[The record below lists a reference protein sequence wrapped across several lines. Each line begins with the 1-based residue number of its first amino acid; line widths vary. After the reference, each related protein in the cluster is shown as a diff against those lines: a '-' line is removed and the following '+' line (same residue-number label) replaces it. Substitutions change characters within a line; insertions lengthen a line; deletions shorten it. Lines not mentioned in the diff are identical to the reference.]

1 MTLYGRG
8 KEVTE
13 LDNML
18 HAARKGVGAALMVW
32 GEPGIGKSA
41 LLDSTTAAAAD
52 FTVLSCRG
60 TRMESGLAFAALHEL
75 LWPAVD
81 LIDTLPAP
89 QAAALHGAL
98 GHSGE
103 AADRFLIGVATLT
116 LLSELAGEKP
126 VLITVDDAELL
137 DGPTAE
143 CLSFVVRRLRTEPI
157 ALLLAGDSDPA
168 TDGRWELLPG
178 LELTPLPDTDAGDLV
193 RHHRPGADE
202 TDVYRTVRL
211 AAGNP
216 LALREL
222 PFARETAGEVGE
234 AGDATE
240 RVPVG
245 PRLRRAF
252 GVRAAQ
258 LSPCAQTVLLVAAV
272 EDLGDHRTVREAATA
287 LGAGP
292 AAWDEAMRSGLLL
305 VADGRV
311 RFRTP
316 LLAAV
321 VYEQAPFAQRQP
333 AHRALAQA
341 LQGADGTDL
350 RAWHLAAAADT
361 ADEEVAALL
370 EHCARNGWTRGGYA
384 SAARALCRAAE
395 LSPVPTDAARRYA
408 LGALA
413 TWGDGQVG
421 AARELLDRADRLSD
435 AETVVRESE
444 GLRGIIEFAH
454 GDQAEAHR
462 MLLHA
467 TRSVSDPEKA
477 VQLACLAV
485 RAGWSGGSTERQ
497 AEALHRLE
505 ELAGDARAAEAEL
518 LPMIRNWWGD
528 GPGPGMTAPADEAFA
543 QLTKASWQ
551 LIPPAPLAVAWGVE
565 QPLARAYQKELEVL
579 RRTGEVSPLVLTVPQ
594 TATIDIVLGRWT
606 EAAANATETLH
617 MAQEIGADHA
627 ASQCRNTLAW
637 LAALRGDESS
647 VAELTSRTL
656 ELSVPRGGRA
666 LTAAA
671 YWNRGMAALFA
682 GRAQDALE
690 ILLRLAEPGHRAA
703 HTTFALLAA
712 ADTVE
717 AASSA
722 SRPEDGADA
731 LRCLKNW
738 AEHTGAAWAVAAAWR
753 GQALLAE
760 GDAEDLFVRALTV
773 PGAAQHPFAHART
786 RLLYGEWL
794 RRARR
799 RTDARVQ
806 LAEAAEVFQ
815 RLGAA
820 PLLARSLHEQELTGQ
835 RLRRSE
841 PDRDSLEPLLTPQ
854 ELRVAKLAADGLT
867 NREIAAQLLISPRTV
882 GHHLSNVFPKL
893 GIVARAELARVDFD
907 NGLRLLDHHT
917 GPAAGRRPAQ

>member
-1 MTLYGRG
+1 MLHGWQEMILFGRG
-8 KEVTE
+8 KEKTE
-13 LDNML
+13 LDSLL
-18 HAARKGVGAALMVW
+18 HSARKGTGSALMLW
-32 GEPGIGKSA
+32 GDPGIGKTA
-41 LLDSTTAAAAD
+41 LLEYTTAAATD

-75 LWPAVD
+75 LWPAAD
-81 LIDTLPAP
+81 RIEALPAP

-98 GHSGE
+98 GHSKE
-103 AADRFLIGVATLT
+103 TADRFLIGVATLT
-116 LLSELAGEKP
+116 LLSELANEKP

-137 DGPTAE
+137 DEPTAE
-143 CLSFVVRRLRTEPI
+143 CLSFVVRRLRTEPV
-157 ALLLAGDSDPA
+157 ALLLAGHNDPA
-168 TDGRWELLPG
+168 TDSRWELLPG
-178 LELTPLPDTDAGDLV
+178 LEVTAMPEGDAGDLV
-193 RHHRPGADE
+193 RHARPGANGQ
-202 TDVYRTVRL
+202 DVHRTVRL

-222 PFARETAGEVGE
+222 PFAGDSGESGE
-234 AGDATE
+234 AME

-245 PRLRRAF
+245 PRLRRVF
-252 GVRAAQ
+252 GARAAR
-258 LSPCAQTVLLVAAV
+258 LSPCARTVLLVAAA
-272 EDLGDHRTVREAATA
+272 EDLGDHRTVREASTA
-287 LGAGP
+287 LGVGST
-292 AAWDEAMRSGLLL
+292 AWDEAMRSGLLL
-305 VADGRV
+305 VADGRI

-321 VYEQAPFAQRQP
+321 VYEEAPFARRQP
-333 AHRALAQA
+333 VHRALAQA
-341 LQGADGTDL
+341 LRAADGTDL

-395 LSPVPTDAARRYA
+395 LSPASADAARRYA

-421 AARELLDRADRLSD
+421 AARELLDRAGRLSD
-435 AETVVRESE
+435 TESVVRESE

-454 GDQAEAHR
+454 GDQEQAHR
-462 MLLHA
+462 LLLNA
-467 TRSVSDPEKA
+467 TRSVADPRKA
-477 VQLACLAV
+477 VHLACLAV
-485 RAGWSGGSTERQ
+485 RAGWSGGSAERQ
-497 AEALHRLE
+497 AEALRRLE
-505 ELAGDARAAEAEL
+505 ELADDARPAEADL
-518 LPMIRNWWGD
+518 LPLIGRWWGD
-528 GPGPGMTAPADEAFA
+528 GPDTGVLPPADEAFA
-543 QLTKASWQ
+543 RLAQASWR

-565 QPLARAYQKELEVL
+565 QPLARAYQRELEVL

-594 TATIDIVLGRWT
+594 TATIDIVRGRWT
-606 EAAANATETLH
+606 EAEANAADTLRT
-617 MAQEIGADHA
+617 AEEIGADHA
-627 ASQCRNTLAW
+627 ASQCRNTLGW
-637 LAALRGDESS
+637 LAALRGDEAT
-647 VAELTSRTL
+647 VAELAARTM
-656 ELSVPRGGRA
+656 ELSVPRGVRA

-682 GRAQDALE
+682 GRSQEALE
-690 ILLRLAEPGHRAA
+690 ILVRLAEPGHRAA

-717 AASSA
+717 AASSTG
-722 SRPEDGADA
+722 RPERGADA
-731 LRCLKNW
+731 LGRLTEW
-738 AEHTGAAWAVAAAWR
+738 AERTGAAWAVAAAWR
-753 GQALLAE
+753 GRALLAD
-760 GDAEDLFVRALTV
+760 GDPEELFVRALAV
-773 PGAAQHPFAHART
+773 PGAPRHPFAHART

-806 LAEAAEVFQ
+806 LAEAAEVFE

-820 PLLARSLHEQELTGQ
+820 PLLARTLHEQELTGQ
-835 RLRRSE
+835 RLSRPQPYGDGR
-841 PDRDSLEPLLTPQ
+841 EPLLTPQ

-882 GHHLSNVFPKL
+882 GHHLSNVFPKV

-907 NGLRLLDHHT
+907 NGLRLAD
-917 GPAAGRRPAQ
+917 

>member
-1 MTLYGRG
+1 MNLLGRG
-8 KEVTE
+8 REKTE
-13 LDNML
+13 LDGIL
-18 HAARKGVGAALMVW
+18 HGARKGTGAALMLW
-32 GEPGIGKSA
+32 GDPGIGKTA
-41 LLDSTTAAAAD
+41 LLEYTTAAAAD

-60 TRMESGLAFAALHEL
+60 TRMESQLAFAALHEL
-75 LWPAVD
+75 LWPAAD
-81 LIDTLPAP
+81 RIDALPAP

-98 GHSGE
+98 GHSQE
-103 AADRFLIGVATLT
+103 TADRFLIGVATLT

-126 VLITVDDAELL
+126 VLLTVDDADLL
-137 DGPTAE
+137 DEPTAE
-143 CLSFVVRRLRTEPI
+143 CLAFVVRRLRTEPV
-157 ALLLAGDSDPA
+157 ALLLTGHSDPA

-178 LELTPLPDTDAGDLV
+178 LEILPMPDAEAAELV
-193 RHHRPGADE
+193 RHDRPAANE
-202 TDVYRTVRL
+202 QDVHRTVRL

-222 PFARETAGEVGE
+222 PFAGESAADTGE
-234 AGDATE
+234 AME

-252 GVRAAQ
+252 GARAAR
-258 LSPCAQTVLLVAAV
+258 LSPCAQQVLLVAAA
-272 EDLGDHRTVREAATA
+272 EDLGDHRTVREAATV

-305 VADGRV
+305 VSDGRI

-333 AHRALAQA
+333 VHRALAQA
-341 LQGADGTDL
+341 LRGADGTDL

-413 TWGDGQVG
+413 TWGDGQVA
-421 AARELLDRADRLSD
+421 AARELLDRADRLAGPD
-435 AETVVRESE
+435 GGTDLVVRESE

-454 GDQAEAHR
+454 GDQELAHR
-462 MLLHA
+462 LLLDA
-467 TRSVSDPEKA
+467 TRSVSDPRKA

-485 RAGWSGGSTERQ
+485 RAGWSGGSAARQ

-505 ELAGDARAAEAEL
+505 ELTDDARSAEADL
-518 LPMIRNWWGD
+518 LPLIRKWWGD
-528 GPGPGMTAPADEAFA
+528 GPDTDAPPLTDETFA
-543 QLTKASWQ
+543 QLARGSWR

-565 QPLARAYQKELEVL
+565 QPLARAYRSELEVL
-579 RRTGEVSPLVLTVPQ
+579 RRTAEVSPLVLTVPQ
-594 TATIDIVLGRWT
+594 TATIDIVHGRWT
-606 EAAANATETLH
+606 EAAANAADTLH
-617 MAQEIGADHA
+617 TAEEIGADHA

-637 LAALRGDESS
+637 LAALRGDETA
-647 VAELTSRTL
+647 VAELTARTL
-656 ELSVPRGGRA
+656 ELSVPRGARA

-682 GRAQDALE
+682 GRSQDALE
-690 ILLRLAEPGHRAA
+690 TLLRVAEPGHRAA

-717 AASSA
+717 AASGA
-722 SRPEDGADA
+722 GRPEQGADA
-731 LRCLKNW
+731 LGRLTQW
-738 AEHTGAAWAVAAAWR
+738 AEHTGAPWAVAAAWR
-753 GQALLAE
+753 SRALLAE
-760 GDAEDLFVRALTV
+760 TGAEELFVRALEV
-773 PGAAQHPFAHART
+773 PDASRHPFAHART

-815 RLGAA
+815 RLGAT

-835 RLRRSE
+835 RLRRPE
-841 PDRDSLEPLLTPQ
+841 PSRDSREPLLTPQ
-854 ELRVAKLAADGLT
+854 ELRVARLAADGLT

-907 NGLRLLDHHT
+907 NGLRLLDRRP
-917 GPAAGRRPAQ
+917 GPAAGR